1 MAISTKKLP
10 NIRGIHR
17 QLKKNMQT
25 KKNRPNNN
33 ILSDDVF
40 SKIEIIN
47 ELGAGMIGTT
57 YLAKY
62 NGKNYAIKIQHIL
75 PEQRKK
81 SFKSDLWREY
91 DFFSYINTLSSA
103 EQSFFTKLYNMQ
115 IYDNCTHIQK
125 RPYPVPKTGA
135 FAERMRKLDASS
147 WCVKYLMDYHGPET
161 LERFIQTKTISN
173 ANIIS
178 FALQIINILLIL
190 YRVGYSHNDLHPGN
204 IMVKATST
212 KTFKL
217 STNTEHKIT
226 RQEAGP
232 HANNGLQLVAIDY
245 GNVLHAK
252 YHMADTNKM
261 LKLFMKDRQTYL
273 FNEMFNAL
281 AKIIFYDKSILTT
294 GEKCSMQKIKYP
306 WEYKGDTWSV
316 GMKNIIINHTDFVT
330 EKVSQYMA
338 FFPVQSMPNA
348 AELMKALLAYLN
360 NSSGK
365 SYALHFWNI
374 MSRVHYEFM
383 YYYPE
388 EFAKYF
394 ARCAVIKIPYSES
407 IVIGFLR
414 CGNVPEL
421 VNLFVKLSL
430 NK

>member
-1 MAISTKKLP
+1 MAI
-10 NIRGIHR
+10 N
-17 QLKKNMQT
+17 T
-25 KKNRPNNN
+25 KKNSRVRLPYKKPVLTKKIRPN
-33 ILSDDVF
+33 ILSNDVF

-47 ELGAGMIGTT
+47 ELGAGMIGTS

-62 NGKNYAIKIQHIL
+62 NGKNYALKIQHIL

-81 SFKSDLWREY
+81 SFKSELWREY
-91 DFFSYINTLSSA
+91 DFYGYINKLSSA
-103 EQSFFTKLYNMQ
+103 EQRFFTKLYHMQ
-115 IYDNCTHIQK
+115 IYDDCTHIQN

-135 FAERMRKLDASS
+135 FAERMRKLDEST
-147 WCVKYLMDYHGPET
+147 WCVKYLMDYHGTET
-161 LERFIQTKTISN
+161 LEKYIQTVTISN
-173 ANIIS
+173 ATIIS

-190 YRVGYSHNDLHPGN
+190 YRSGYSHNDLHPGN
-204 IMVKATST
+204 IMVKST
-212 KTFKL
+212 DAKTFKMQNIKGHNPINL
-217 STNTEHKIT
+217 TF
-226 RQEAGP
+226 P
-232 HANNGLQLVAIDY
+232 NNQLQIVAIDY

-252 YHMADTNKM
+252 YHVEFTDK
-261 LKLFMKDRQTYL
+261 LQKLFMKDRLTYL

-281 AKIIFYDKSILTT
+281 AKIIFYDKSIIVT

-316 GMKNIIINHTDFVT
+316 GMKNIITNHTDFVT
-330 EKVSQYMA
+330 EKLSQYMA
-338 FFPVQSMPNA
+338 IFPDQSMPNA
-348 AELMKALLAYLN
+348 AELMKELLSYLN
-360 NSSGK
+360 NSSCK
-365 SYALHFWNI
+365 SYALQFWNI

-394 ARCAVIKIPYSES
+394 ARCAVIKIPYTES

-414 CGNVPEL
+414 CGTVPEL